1 MKTKSLVIVGIM
13 IIALAAMAVPVMA
26 GTPGDVGGGASG
38 NQDTNATLAV
48 NNASANFGTFAIGAN
63 LISASNDKSFPEVVV
78 ASNEAGWSVSM
89 WANPNPMSTGVY
101 TLANPLKVK
110 NEMASISGITNELP
124 SFTSISTNSG
134 SQTKLISG
142 TPIYQSNV
150 TLAFQQDIIPIDTAA
165 NNYAT
170 VLHITYASHV

>member
-13 IIALAAMAVPVMA
+13 IIALAAMAVPVIA
-26 GTPGDVGGGASG
+26 GTPGEVGGGATG

-48 NNASANFGTFAIGAN
+48 NNASANFGTFAIGSN

-89 WANPNPMSTGVY
+89 WANPNPMSTGTY
-101 TLANPLKVK
+101 PLANPLKIK
-110 NEMASISGITNELP
+110 NEMGTISGITNQLP
-124 SFTSISTNSG
+124 AFTTISTNSG

-142 TPIYQSNV
+142 TPIYRSNV
-150 TLAFQQDIIPIDTAA
+150 TLAFQQEIIPIDTAA
-165 NNYAT
+165 DGYAT
-170 VLHITYASHV
+170 VLHITYASNV